1 MIPDWSRDRYPAG
14 RGDTLQSRGYIDTIA
29 KDIVPLHNDIAYVN
43 AHAGFDAVILR
54 HTGVS
59 FTDTA
64 LQLGGAGD
72 RAHHARKLHQH
83 AGAWHFDDSP
93 LMRGHS
99 RSHAIARQR
108 V

>member
-29 KDIVPLHNDIAYVN
+29 KDIIPLHNDIAYVN
-43 AHAGFDAVILR
+43 AHAEFDAVILR

-64 LQLGGAGD
+64 LQFGGAGD
-72 RAHHARKLHQH
+72 RVHHARKLHQH
-83 AGAWHFDDSP
+83 AVACHFDDA
-93 LMRGHS
+93 
-99 RSHAIARQR
+99 AIVLGDFPINQIFPQR
-108 V
+108 L